1 MNLWVR
7 TLRQL
12 TVLAVALFFFSCE
25 DETSILGFKNPNKK
39 FQVAFIDIP
48 LDTSTVLAVDS
59 IITDLRPLIING
71 QTSVVDGI
79 LVGEY
84 QDPDF
89 GKINAQ
95 SFLAIYP
102 TVNNA
107 LAASAV
113 YDSVTVQFRLNFYG
127 YGFTGNQDRRFAI
140 HEMTGD
146 TLTFFGGNRY
156 YSNSP
161 APQMGDTPL
170 GEAVVSVNADSLQ
183 KQAALTTG
191 QDTLFARARLAD
203 EYGQKLFAAIKPG
216 LTDQSQQRLFKAQI
230 KGLALIPSGEPG
242 ILGMN
247 VVNNFGQLS
256 RVILHY
262 HTLDANGA
270 VDDTLSRTFGFD
282 YTSFTKVQPER
293 TGTELAAMQPYE
305 SIAPLSNKRYI
316 QSGAA
321 ILTKLNLAPFYEFA
335 DTVDNLIINSAEL
348 IIDNVEAPAGHR
360 PHNSLMLRLMNNDAD
375 QFLNSRVAAD
385 RDILINSRYFVLQTE
400 NYYTASTDTSTP
412 VTIGYD
418 AENKRYS
425 GFMTLFAQSLFM
437 NKDDG
442 DGINSKR
449 IRHLAL
455 YPFNPSA
462 QRSVTRTVFNKEDVK
477 LRIYYTRANPVTP

>member
-12 TVLAVALFFFSCE
+12 TLLAVALFFFSCE

-59 IITDLRPLIING
+59 VITDLRPLIVNG

-84 QDPDF
+84 QDPEF

-95 SFLAIYP
+95 SFLTIYP
-102 TVNNA
+102 TVNSA

-127 YGFTGNQDRRFAI
+127 YGFTGTQDKRFTI
-140 HEMTGD
+140 HEITGD
-146 TLTFFGGNRY
+146 TLTLFGGNRY
-156 YSNSP
+156 YANST
-161 APQMGDTPL
+161 APQVSVSPL

-191 QDTLFARARLAD
+191 QDTLLAKARLAD
-203 EYGQKLFAAIKPG
+203 EYGQRLFAAIKPG
-216 LTDQSQQRLFKAQI
+216 LADQSQQRLFKSQM
-230 KGLALIPSGEPG
+230 KGIALVPSGDPG

-247 VVNNFGQLS
+247 VVNTFGQLS

-262 HTLDANGA
+262 HTLDENGA

-282 YTSFTKVQPER
+282 YTSFTKLQPER
-293 TGTELAAMQPYE
+293 TGTELDGMQPYE
-305 SIAPLSNKRYI
+305 GIDPLSNKRYI
-316 QSGAA
+316 QSGAP
-321 ILTKLNLAPFYEFA
+321 ILTKLNLAPFYKFA
-335 DTVDNLIINSAEL
+335 DTLDNLIINSAEL
-348 IIDNVEAPAGHR
+348 IIDNVEAPAGYR
-360 PHNSLMLRLMNNDAD
+360 PHNSLMLRLMNNASD

-385 RDILINSRYFVLQTE
+385 RDILINSQYYVLQTE
-400 NYYTASTDTSTP
+400 NYYTASTDTSAP
-412 VTIGYD
+412 VMIGYD

-425 GFMTLFAQSLFM
+425 GFMTLFAQSLFI

-442 DGINSKR
+442 EGINANR
-449 IRHLAL
+449 LQYLAL
-455 YPFNPSA
+455 YPLNPSA

-477 LRIYYTRANPVTP
+477 LRIYYTRANPVNP